1 MSLLSGLTKCLFL
14 SYHLS
19 WQGHPTTGQAPP
31 GLIHTWLSLKI
42 MACRFRTHGT
52 GLGIK
57 ERQRVWGQA
66 FLVVWVCVAQRE
78 ERGLQSSH
86 VELVNIP
93 SNLYVGLAAKGSFTW
108 GKAGALCGR
117 PCFWQGLGGRLAW
130 EGARSHSFL
139 TLLELRRVPHYI
151 TVSPLPPT
159 H

>member
-1 MSLLSGLTKCLFL
+1 
-14 SYHLS
+14 
-19 WQGHPTTGQAPP
+19 
-31 GLIHTWLSLKI
+31 